1 MLKPGLAA
9 RAAVLGL
16 LTLALAACSDDGR
29 SLLPDARRAPDGP
42 VLAGLGTCKSSGI
55 VRGLYGDVNAD
66 LNDFGRVLYDADQGP
81 LACLDTAAAAM
92 KAKINGLLDA
102 EPSRFGNYC
111 TNPKGCGFNAGGVL
125 ALVFAAAERI
135 HTKGGMTLALDSALR
150 RAEAAYKFDDRDDGC
165 ALQSTDNCMDG
176 HSVAASGFGWIA
188 AYRAVR
194 GDNADAA
201 RASTVYH
208 IHKTFESA
216 CLFTGFT
223 GVAKDSI
230 LCKGTPLDVHQ
241 GRATTLSL
249 NIGQQYP
256 AYGFGLMTSIAAAVL
271 GYDVSG
277 SAYQFLDSEIYVARG
292 LFAEAQ
298 GTIDTG
304 PSPDAF
310 KGNCPWIGQH
320 PTDRYWRVDSLNAPC
335 GGKGGGYQPQM
346 YALNAFYSAYIGG
359 IPSGG
364 YMSTAWDSSTAAFP
378 KETSPYGFFAYGRWE
393 TYGKLGYDWFVNPRT
408 PRSYVDLYAPQG
420 AAEGIDEQL
429 NLVGWACDRDVAGAT
444 VRVVARA
451 PGKPEI
457 MLRTG
462 VTSESA
468 INTQCGGG
476 TAHRFRIRL
485 PQDWT
490 GLTVSVSVLDYFG
503 RRSTSLACSACVVP
517 SVTVEWLQPS
527 GVTWGPPNTLTAAG
541 LARNGRGTVRMEW
554 RDVTFNPYA
563 AWVPVDYRAPVDAY
577 GQWSNT
583 VPASNYCHIYEVRA
597 TYNGVVS
604 EWLRWNGKPTTHCK
618 ETARVIWIQPQ
629 TMTGWGTPGALIV
642 AGEAKGAP
650 AGTTV
655 TMYWR
660 NVTTGGSFVKAPYN
674 APTDA
679 NGIWINDIPNANY
692 LHKYQV
698 YVTYDAV
705 SSLACT
711 YQGANDITWC

>member
-1 MLKPGLAA
+1 MLDPGPRV

-16 LTLALAACSDDGR
+16 LTCALAACGDDDG

-42 VLAGLGTCKSSGI
+42 ALVALGTCKSSGI
-55 VRGLYGDVNAD
+55 VRGVYRDVNAD

-81 LACLDTAAAAM
+81 LACVDTAAAAM
-92 KAKINGLLDA
+92 KAKLNGILDQ
-102 EPSRFGNYC
+102 EPWHFGNFC
-111 TNPKGCGFNAGGVL
+111 TRSTGCGFNAGGVL

-135 HTKGGMTLALDSALR
+135 HARGGMTLALDSALR
-150 RAEAAYKFDDRDDGC
+150 RAEAGYKFDDRDDGC

-176 HSVAASGFGWIA
+176 HSVAASGYGWIA

-201 RASTVYH
+201 RASTEYH

-223 GVAKDSI
+223 HVKDDVV

-277 SAYQFLDSEIYVARG
+277 ARYQFTDSEKYVARG

-298 GTIDTG
+298 RTINTA

-310 KGNCPWIGQH
+310 RNDCPWISQH

-346 YALNAFYSAYIGG
+346 YALNAFYTAYIGS
-359 IPSGG
+359 IPSGD
-364 YMSTAWDSSTAAFP
+364 YMSTVWDGSSTAFP
-378 KETSPYGFFAYGRWE
+378 KEADAYGFFSWGRYE
-393 TYGKLGYDWFVNPRT
+393 TYGKLGYDWFITERVPR
-408 PRSYVDLYAPQG
+408 PYVDAYAPQG
-420 AAEGIDEQL
+420 GTEGIDEQL
-429 NLVGWACDRDVAGAT
+429 NLVGWACDRDVVGAA
-444 VRVVARA
+444 VRVVVRT
-451 PGKPEI
+451 PGKTEI
-457 MLRTG
+457 LLRTG
-462 VTSESA
+462 VASETA
-468 INTQCGGG
+468 VNTQCGGG
-476 TAHRFRIRL
+476 STHRFKIPIPRE
-485 PQDWT
+485 WT
-490 GLTVSVSVLDYFG
+490 GLTVSASVLDYFG
-503 RRSTSLACSACVVP
+503 RRSTALACSRCVVP
-517 SVTVEWLQPS
+517 SVTVEWVQPS
-527 GVTWGPPNTLTAAG
+527 GVSWGPPNTLTAAG
-541 LARNGRGTVRMEW
+541 LARNGGGTVKLEW

-563 AWVPVDYRAPVDAY
+563 SWVTVDYRAPVDAY

-597 TYNGVVS
+597 TYNTIES
-604 EWLRWNGKPTTHCK
+604 NWLRWNGKPTTHCK

-655 TMYWR
+655 TMHWR
-660 NVTTGGSFVKAPYN
+660 NVTTGGPWTKAPYS

-679 NGIWINDIPNANY
+679 NGIWIHDIPNANY
-692 LHKYQV
+692 LQKYQV